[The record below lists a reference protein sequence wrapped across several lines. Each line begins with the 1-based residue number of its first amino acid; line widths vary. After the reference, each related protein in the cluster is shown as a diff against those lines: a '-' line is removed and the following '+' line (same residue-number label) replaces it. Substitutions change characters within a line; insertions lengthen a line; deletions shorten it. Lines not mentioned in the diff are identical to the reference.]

1 MDIVGLILEVAIE
14 GATKGRIMDKA
25 YLTVLQLKDYL
36 FLLLE
41 NGLLSYGKGTG
52 IYKTTE
58 RGLRILDVYN
68 DINEHTGQST
78 GNWKRS
84 VHLQNE
90 MNSQN

>member
-41 NGLLSYGKGTG
+41 NGLLCYGKGTG

-58 RGLRILDVYN
+58 KGLRMLENYN
-68 DINEHTGQST
+68 LISKQMGQKVEKVICHYCDFAAT
-78 GNWKRS
+78 K
-84 VHLQNE
+84 VC
-90 MNSQN
+90 